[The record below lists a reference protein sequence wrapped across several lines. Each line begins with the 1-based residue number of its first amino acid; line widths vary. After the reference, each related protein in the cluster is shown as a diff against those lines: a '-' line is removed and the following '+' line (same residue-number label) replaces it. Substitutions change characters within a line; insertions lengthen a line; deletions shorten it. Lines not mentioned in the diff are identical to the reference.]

1 MLAKLKIEN
10 QSSLFFTLEDTFN
23 KKHLLYILSN
33 KINWSLFEKEF
44 SITEP
49 CEALSL
55 FFFVN
60 ALVIRNRVDF

>member
-1 MLAKLKIEN
+1 MLAKPKIEN
-10 QSSLFFTLEDTFN
+10 QSSFLFTLEDTFY

-49 CEALSL
+49 CEASE
-55 FFFVN
+55 
-60 ALVIRNRVDF
+60 LVHFNKRIGDQ